1 VISLQL
7 NTPTFVE
14 YLKYKKNMKQSLLY
28 LLGFILSSGTSF
40 GQCPP
45 AGYTANGQAAV
56 DNFAVLYPNCTE
68 ISGVLFI
75 FGDVNNL
82 DAFSNI
88 SSVNGNLI
96 LGSSADNIDISGFSN
111 LINVSGDL
119 IIQGNSG
126 LNSLESFGNL
136 VSVGARLR
144 FDQNPL
150 LTSLSGLEN
159 LISVGGDVQIQSN
172 ASLLNLNGIQGLN
185 QINGELFIG
194 FNESLTSLQG
204 LNNIE
209 SIDGRMYI
217 SSCAAL
223 NDMSSLENLLSV
235 GDYLFISQC
244 GVTSLDGLHN
254 LQSIGTYLNVQ
265 LNFELTS
272 IEALNHPIS
281 IGGFISFTNNSQLSD
296 CAVQA
301 VCEILEIDVSLVS
314 ANGNAPGCAST
325 DQIVQA
331 CNCADENLDYTSLIT
346 TCGSYTLLGNTYTQS
361 GTYFVPYTNVSGC
374 SGTIT
379 LNLTLNPLNVEMQVD
394 GNILTAVGNFNNI
407 VWLDCNNNFE
417 AIQGASFPVFTAT
430 QSGSYAF
437 EAQDGTCILQS
448 ECETVVVTSVDEELN
463 NAIAIFPNPVKDIL
477 RINNTSDSSI
487 SNLRFY
493 NISGKLIN
501 EISTLGQSEINV
513 DLNDY
518 IPGIY
523 LLEIISDSATQN
535 LKIVKQ

>member
-1 VISLQL
+1 
-7 NTPTFVE
+7 
-14 YLKYKKNMKQSLLY
+14 MKPALLY
-28 LLGFILSSGTSF
+28 LLGFILSSGTLF

-75 FGDVNNL
+75 FGDVNNV

-88 SSVNGNLI
+88 SSINGDLVLSSSSVNM
-96 LGSSADNIDISGFSN
+96 DISGFSN
-111 LINVSGDL
+111 LLTVSGDL
-119 IIQGNSG
+119 TIQGNSG
-126 LNSLESFGNL
+126 LNSLAGFGNL
-136 VSVGARLR
+136 VSVGTRLR
-144 FDQNPL
+144 IDDNPL

-223 NDMSSLENLLSV
+223 NDMSSLENLLSI

-244 GVTSLDGLHN
+244 GVTSLDGLNN

-265 LNFELTS
+265 LNFDLTS
-272 IEALNHPIS
+272 IGALNHPIS
-281 IGGFISFTNNSQLSD
+281 IGSYISFTNNIQLSD
-296 CAVQA
+296 CAVQS
-301 VCEILEIDVSLVS
+301 VCEVLAVDQSLVS
-314 ANGNAPGCAST
+314 ANGNAPGCAFT

-331 CNCADENLDYTSLIT
+331 CNCAEENLDYTSPIT
-346 TCGSYTLLGNTYTQS
+346 TCGSYTLLGNTFTQS
-361 GTYFVPYTNVSGC
+361 GTYFVPYTNLAGC

-379 LNLTLNPLNVEMQVD
+379 LNLTLIELEAVMQVD
-394 GNILTAVGNFNNI
+394 GNILTAVGNYVDIN
-407 VWLDCNNNFE
+407 WLDCNNNFE
-417 AIQGASFPVFTAT
+417 PITGAVFSEFVAD
-430 QSGSYAF
+430 QAGSYAF
-437 EAQDGTCILQS
+437 EVFAGNCTFQS
-448 ECETVVVTSVDEELN
+448 ECQTVVFTSIEQSLQNSVSV
-463 NAIAIFPNPVKDIL
+463 FPNPVKDIL
-477 RINNTSDSSI
+477 RVLNTGNADLT
-487 SNLRFY
+487 NLRLF
-493 NISGKLIN
+493 NVSGKLVN
-501 EISTLGQSEINV
+501 DFAVRGLSEISVDLSVYDSGIYILELSSDSEINK
-513 DLNDY
+513 
-518 IPGIY
+518 
-523 LLEIISDSATQN
+523 